1 MKTNTSSKPRAAT
14 TTGALVVVLRIR
26 QDEDGD
32 AMERIESVMK
42 RSGLD
47 AATVI
52 LRAIGLG
59 LAGSARS
66 DFGEHL
72 WCDGVP
78 GTIEVLQESRTYR
91 VTVSPE
97 WAALAARLAVRLSGL
112 NGPNEKSFTAAD
124 IVRVSLDEGI
134 FDLER
139 HWLGTFNSWQSP
151 MTDLSE
157 QKPAGATAVPVPR
170 PPVLRQ

>member
-1 MKTNTSSKPRAAT
+1 MPGIIEILPEPRA
-14 TTGALVVVLRIR
+14 
-26 QDEDGD
+26 
-32 AMERIESVMK
+32 
-42 RSGLD
+42 
-47 AATVI
+47 
-52 LRAIGLG
+52 
-59 LAGSARS
+59 
-66 DFGEHL
+66 
-72 WCDGVP
+72 
-78 GTIEVLQESRTYR
+78 YR
-91 VTVSPE
+91 VTVAPE

-112 NGPNEKSFTAAD
+112 NEKSFTAAD